1 VADAKAVGALVAKL
15 ATLISRHNRGV
26 KDLALVGIKRRGVPL
41 AERLAARLPARDTS
55 LRRRGQS
62 PGARGLAVQSPSSA
76 IPVGAID
83 ITLYRDDL
91 QMVSET
97 PIVRGSEISF
107 DINGKTLVLVDDV
120 VFTGRTIRAALSEL
134 LDFGRPKAVQL
145 AVLVDRGHRELPIQ
159 PDFVAKVI
167 RTERSDL
174 VDIFLKETDGRDEI
188 VVTRSGRRQKA
199 EERSQKAEVRRP
211 TR

>member
-1 VADAKAVGALVAKL
+1 MTRRLTDAKAVSALVAEL
-15 ATLISRHNRGV
+15 ARQISSHNRGV
-26 KDLALVGIKRRGVPL
+26 NDLALVGIKRRGVPL
-41 AERLAARLPARDTS
+41 AERLAARLNAG
-55 LRRRGQS
+55 RRPRLQ
-62 PGARGLAVQSPSSA
+62 
-76 IPVGAID
+76 VGAID

-91 QMVSET
+91 QMVAET

-134 LDFGRPKAVQL
+134 LDFGRPRAIQL

-159 PDFVAKVI
+159 PDFAAKVI
-167 RTERSDL
+167 RTQRSDL

-188 VVTRSGRRQKA
+188 VLTRTKSEA
-199 EERSQKAEVRRP
+199 RS
-211 TR
+211 

>member
-1 VADAKAVGALVAKL
+1 VKRRVAEAKTVSALVAKL
-15 ATLISRHNRGV
+15 AVQISRHNRGV
-26 KDLALVGIKRRGVPL
+26 KDLVLVGIKRRGVPL
-41 AERLAARLPARDTS
+41 ANRLAARLNAGRKP
-55 LRRRGQS
+55 Q
-62 PGARGLAVQSPSSA
+62 VQ
-76 IPVGAID
+76 VGAID

-97 PIVRGSEISF
+97 PIVRGTEISF

-134 LDFGRPKAVQL
+134 LDFGRPKGIQL

-159 PDFVAKVI
+159 PDFAAKVI
-167 RTERSDL
+167 KTERSDL

-188 VVTRSGRRQKA
+188 VITKSGRIQKLEA
-199 EERSQKAEVRRP
+199 RC
-211 TR
+211 

>member
-1 VADAKAVGALVAKL
+1 MTRRLADAKAVASLVARL
-15 ATLISRHNRGV
+15 ASQISLHNRGV

-41 AERLAARLPARDTS
+41 AQRLAARLNRNEPQINTDRHRSAAKG
-55 LRRRGQS
+55 RGSQS
-62 PGARGLAVQSPSSA
+62 T

-97 PIVRGSEISF
+97 PIVRGSEINF

-134 LDFGRPKAVQL
+134 SDFGRPRAIQL
-145 AVLVDRGHRELPIQ
+145 VVLVDRGLRELPIQ

-167 RTERSDL
+167 KTRRSDL
-174 VDIFLKETDGRDEI
+174 VDIFLKENDGRDEI
-188 VVTRSGRRQKA
+188 VLTRTGRSPESRVK
-199 EERSQKAEVRRP
+199 SPKSK
-211 TR
+211 

>member
-1 VADAKAVGALVAKL
+1 MTRRLADAKAVNALVAKL
-15 ATLISRHNRGV
+15 AVQISRHNRGV

-41 AERLAARLPARDTS
+41 AERLAARL
-55 LRRRGQS
+55 
-62 PGARGLAVQSPSSA
+62 SA
-76 IPVGAID
+76 GRKPKIPVGAID

-91 QMVSET
+91 QMVAET

-134 LDFGRPKAVQL
+134 LDFGRPKAIQL

-159 PDFVAKVI
+159 PDFAAKVI
-167 RTERSDL
+167 KTQRSDI
-174 VDIFLKETDGRDEI
+174 VDIFFQETDGRDEI
-188 VVTRSGRRQKA
+188 VITRSRR
-199 EERSQKAEVRRP
+199 S
-211 TR
+211 

>member
-1 VADAKAVGALVAKL
+1 MKRRIADAQAVRALVTRL
-15 ATLISRHNRGV
+15 ASQISRRNRGV

-41 AERLAARLPARDTS
+41 AERLADRLSAAWDTS
-55 LRRRGQS
+55 RNRRADFGHVPHR
-62 PGARGLAVQSPSSA
+62 

-91 QMVSET
+91 QMVAET

-120 VFTGRTIRAALSEL
+120 VFTGRTIRAALTEL
-134 LDFGRPKAVQL
+134 LDFGRPEAVQL

-159 PDFVAKVI
+159 PDFAGKTMAT
-167 RTERSDL
+167 RREDL
-174 VDIFLKETDGRDEI
+174 VDIFLKETDGRDE
-188 VVTRSGRRQKA
+188 VVLTRTGSGQ
-199 EERSQKAEVRRP
+199 RSKVKGQRSK
-211 TR
+211 

>member
-1 VADAKAVGALVAKL
+1 MTRRLADAKAVGAFVAKL
-15 ATLISRHNRGV
+15 AAQISRHNRGV

-41 AERLAARLPARDTS
+41 AERLAARL
-55 LRRRGQS
+55 
-62 PGARGLAVQSPSSA
+62 SSGRKPT
-76 IPVGAID
+76 IRVGAID

-91 QMVSET
+91 QMVAET

-134 LDFGRPKAVQL
+134 LDFGRPKAIQL

-159 PDFVAKVI
+159 PDFAAKVI
-167 RTERSDL
+167 KTRRSDL

-188 VVTRSGRRQKA
+188 VLTRIGRTVRQGPP
-199 EERSQKAEVRRP
+199 RPSQKPE
-211 TR
+211 

>member
-1 VADAKAVGALVAKL
+1 MTRRLADAKAVHSLVARLASQIKL
-15 ATLISRHNRGV
+15 HNSGV

-41 AERLAARLPARDTS
+41 AGRLAARLNSGRKAK
-55 LRRRGQS
+55 
-62 PGARGLAVQSPSSA
+62 V
-76 IPVGAID
+76 PVGAID

-97 PIVRGSEISF
+97 PIVRGSEINF

-134 LDFGRPKAVQL
+134 SDFGRPRAIQL

-159 PDFVAKVI
+159 PDFAAKVI
-167 RTERSDL
+167 KTQRSDI

-188 VVTRSGRRQKA
+188 VLTRTNRIQKS
-199 EERSQKAEVRRP
+199 E
-211 TR
+211 